1 MILLRS
7 GGKGSLS
14 KSVYYLMNHEA
25 VFRTAPATPGL
36 LNMYVAGI
44 DNFLKIFNTVDRY
57 TKNVEN
63 IMKHLKK

>member
-1 MILLRS
+1 
-7 GGKGSLS
+7 
-14 KSVYYLMNHEA
+14 MNQEA
-25 VFRTAPATPGL
+25 VYRTAPATPGR

-44 DNFLKIFNTVDRY
+44 DNFPKIFNTVDRY